1 MAESFAEQ
9 LKRIRA
15 SKKLSQS
22 DLANKIGLKPAAV
35 SHFETGQR
43 KPPLDTLMKLADAL
57 SVSVDYL
64 LGRDMSRVTNASGR
78 LLRDFERLS
87 LKDQDVVQDIAKVL
101 LNKSQQ
107 NDK

>member
-1 MAESFAEQ
+1 MAETFAEQ

-43 KPPLDTLMKLADAL
+43 KPPLGTLMKLADAL
-57 SVSVDYL
+57 SVSTDYL
-64 LGRDMSRVTNASGR
+64 LGRDTSQATTATGKM
-78 LLRDFERLS
+78 LRDFERLS
-87 LKDQDVVQDIAKVL
+87 LRDQEVIQDITKTL
-101 LNKSQQ
+101 LKRNR
-107 NDK
+107 